1 MNILFTSSTPF
12 HPLRGGVG
20 RVTDTLCKELQK
32 RGYQVFYLNADW
44 VAEERKK
51 YKYPAPVTI
60 LPIKNIDDAQCV
72 ISYRKYLTENKIDV
86 VINQDALY
94 VDFYNNVGDLP
105 IKVISVIHSN
115 PLMNYNH
122 LLNDLLTLRNNS
134 LLERMKRIVRCLLYL
149 RVKKQLKE
157 YIDKRFGNI
166 ILSSDKILMLSPY
179 YVQSLKNFGI
189 SVENK
194 FDYVYNPNSFPLQ
207 TSLFKK
213 KKEIIYVGRL
223 DNRSKKVGR
232 LIKVWSKV
240 GKKYPD
246 WNLTIVGDGPDRNQ
260 LEVLKKKY
268 QVGNL
273 TFEGFQSPI
282 EYYKRASIICM
293 TSSFEGFP
301 MVLIEAMQFGCVPI
315 AFDSFEAIHDVIIPE
330 KTGELVK
337 PFKIKDYINKLSN
350 LIDDDT
356 KRTTMSDAAS
366 MYVARFD
373 VKTIADRWEYI
384 LETL

>member
-105 IKVISVIHSN
+105 IKVISVIHNN

-207 TSLFKK
+207 TSLFKQ

-301 MVLIEAMQFGCVPI
+301 MVLVEAMQFGCVPI

>member
-60 LPIKNIDDAQCV
+60 LPIKNIDDAQGV
-72 ISYRKYLTENKIDV
+72 ISYRKYLIESKIDV

-105 IKVISVIHSN
+105 IKVISVIHNN

-301 MVLIEAMQFGCVPI
+301 MVLVEAMQFGCVPI

>member
-20 RVTDTLCKELQK
+20 RITDTLCKELQK

-105 IKVISVIHSN
+105 IKVISVIHNN

-301 MVLIEAMQFGCVPI
+301 MVLVEAMQFGCVPI

>member
-105 IKVISVIHSN
+105 IKVISVIHNN

-232 LIKVWSKV
+232 LIKVWGKV

-301 MVLIEAMQFGCVPI
+301 MVLVEAMQFGCVPI

>member
-105 IKVISVIHSN
+105 IKVISVIHNN

-223 DNRSKKVGR
+223 DNRSKKVGC

-301 MVLIEAMQFGCVPI
+301 MVLVEAMQFGCVPI

-337 PFKIKDYINKLSN
+337 PFKIKDYINKLSH

>member
-105 IKVISVIHSN
+105 IKVISVIHNN

-293 TSSFEGFP
+293 TSSFEGFH
-301 MVLIEAMQFGCVPI
+301 MVLVEAMQFGCVPI

>member
-105 IKVISVIHSN
+105 IKVISVIHNN

-194 FDYVYNPNSFPLQ
+194 FDYVYNGG
-207 TSLFKK
+207 
-213 KKEIIYVGRL
+213 GRTNACNDTL
-223 DNRSKKVGR
+223 YKYKRNFGR
-232 LIKVWSKV
+232 NTEFDFYIGEKVWNPKIYQQLCKNQNV
-240 GKKYPD
+240 E
-246 WNLTIVGDGPDRNQ
+246 LEGDYFPAYRSD
-260 LEVLKKKY
+260 LKA
-268 QVGNL
+268 L
-273 TFEGFQSPI
+273 
-282 EYYKRASIICM
+282 
-293 TSSFEGFP
+293 
-301 MVLIEAMQFGCVPI
+301 
-315 AFDSFEAIHDVIIPE
+315 
-330 KTGELVK
+330 
-337 PFKIKDYINKLSN
+337 
-350 LIDDDT
+350 
-356 KRTTMSDAAS
+356 
-366 MYVARFD
+366 
-373 VKTIADRWEYI
+373 
-384 LETL
+384 

>member
-72 ISYRKYLTENKIDV
+72 ISYRKYLIENKIDV

-105 IKVISVIHSN
+105 IKVISVIHTN

-301 MVLIEAMQFGCVPI
+301 MVLVEAMQFGCVPI

>member
-105 IKVISVIHSN
+105 IKVISVIHNN

-189 SVENK
+189 SVGNK

-301 MVLIEAMQFGCVPI
+301 MVLVEAMQFGCVPI

>member
-105 IKVISVIHSN
+105 IKVISVIHNN

-301 MVLIEAMQFGCVPI
+301 MVLVEAMQFGCVPI

-384 LETL
+384 LQ

>member
-105 IKVISVIHSN
+105 IKVISVIHNN

-301 MVLIEAMQFGCVPI
+301 MVLVEAMQFGCVPI

>member
-1 MNILFTSSTPF
+1 MNILFTFSTPF

-293 TSSFEGFP
+293 TSIFEGFP

>member
-105 IKVISVIHSN
+105 IKVISVIHNN

>member
-32 RGYQVFYLNADW
+32 RGYQIFYLNADW

-105 IKVISVIHSN
+105 IKVISVIHNN

-301 MVLIEAMQFGCVPI
+301 MVLVEAMQFGCVPI

>member
-105 IKVISVIHSN
+105 IKVISVIHNN

-166 ILSSDKILMLSPY
+166 ILSSDKILMLSPS

>member
-72 ISYRKYLTENKIDV
+72 ISYRKYLTENEIDV

-301 MVLIEAMQFGCVPI
+301 MVLVEAMQFGCVPI

>member
-157 YIDKRFGNI
+157 YIDKHFGNI

-301 MVLIEAMQFGCVPI
+301 MVLVEAMQFGCVPI

>member
-72 ISYRKYLTENKIDV
+72 ISYRKYLPENKIDV

-105 IKVISVIHSN
+105 IKVISVIHNN

-301 MVLIEAMQFGCVPI
+301 MVLVEAMQFGCVPI

>member
-105 IKVISVIHSN
+105 IKVISVIHNN

-301 MVLIEAMQFGCVPI
+301 MVLVEAMQFGCVPI

-366 MYVARFD
+366 MYVVRFD

>member
-105 IKVISVIHSN
+105 IKVISVIHNN

-223 DNRSKKVGR
+223 DYRSNKVGR
-232 LIKVWSKV
+232 LLKVWSKV

-301 MVLIEAMQFGCVPI
+301 MVLVEAMQFGCVPI

>member
-105 IKVISVIHSN
+105 IKVISVIHNN

-273 TFEGFQSPI
+273 IFEGFQSPI

-301 MVLIEAMQFGCVPI
+301 MVLVEAMQFGCVPI

>member
-72 ISYRKYLTENKIDV
+72 ISYRKYLTENEIDV

-105 IKVISVIHSN
+105 IKVISVIHNN

-301 MVLIEAMQFGCVPI
+301 MVLVEAMQFGCVPI

>member
-1 MNILFTSSTPF
+1 MNILFAASTPF
-12 HPLRGGVG
+12 HPQRGGVG
-20 RVTDTLCKELQK
+20 RVTDTLCKELLK

-72 ISYRKYLTENKIDV
+72 ISYRRYLIENKIDV

-105 IKVISVIHSN
+105 IKVISVIHNN
-115 PLMNYNH
+115 PLMNYNY
-122 LLNDLLTLRNNS
+122 LLNDLLTLRNSS
-134 LLERMKRIVRCLLYL
+134 LLERMKRIVRCLLYF
-149 RVKKQLKE
+149 RVKKQLRE
-157 YIDKRFGNI
+157 YIDKRFVNI
-166 ILSSDKILMLSPY
+166 ISSSDKILMLSPY
-179 YVQSLKNFGI
+179 YVESLKKFGI

-301 MVLIEAMQFGCVPI
+301 MVLVEAMQFGCVPI

-356 KRTTMSDAAS
+356 KRITMSDAAS
-366 MYVARFD
+366 KYVARFD

-384 LETL
+384 LESL

>member
-105 IKVISVIHSN
+105 IKVISVIHNN

-301 MVLIEAMQFGCVPI
+301 MVLVEAMQFGCVPI
-315 AFDSFEAIHDVIIPE
+315 AFDSFEAINDVIIPE

-356 KRTTMSDAAS
+356 KRTAMSDAAS

>member
-94 VDFYNNVGDLP
+94 VDFYNNIGDLP

-115 PLMNYNH
+115 PLINYNH
-122 LLNDLLTLRNNS
+122 LLNDLLTLRNSS
-134 LLERMKRIVRCLLYL
+134 LLERMKRIVRCLLYF
-149 RVKKQLKE
+149 RVKKQLRE
-157 YIDKRFGNI
+157 YIDKRFVNI
-166 ILSSDKILMLSPY
+166 ISSSDKILMLSPY
-179 YVQSLKNFGI
+179 YVESLKKFGI

-246 WNLTIVGDGPDRNQ
+246 WNLAIVGDGPDRNQ
-260 LEVLKKKY
+260 LEELKKKY
-268 QVGNL
+268 KVGNL

-301 MVLIEAMQFGCVPI
+301 MVLVEAMQFGCVPI
-315 AFDSFEAIHDVIIPE
+315 AFDSFEAIRDVIIPE

>member
-105 IKVISVIHSN
+105 IKVISVIHNN

-273 TFEGFQSPI
+273 TFEGLQSPI

-301 MVLIEAMQFGCVPI
+301 MVLVEAMQFGCVPI

>member
-72 ISYRKYLTENKIDV
+72 ISYRKYLTENRIDV

-105 IKVISVIHSN
+105 IKVISVIHNN

-301 MVLIEAMQFGCVPI
+301 MVLVEAMQFGCVPI

>member
-105 IKVISVIHSN
+105 IKVISVIHNN

-301 MVLIEAMQFGCVPI
+301 MVLVEAMQFGCVPI

-337 PFKIKDYINKLSN
+337 PFKIKDYINKLSH

>member
-105 IKVISVIHSN
+105 IKVISVIHNN

-301 MVLIEAMQFGCVPI
+301 MVLVEAMQFGCVPI

-384 LETL
+384 LEH

>member
-105 IKVISVIHSN
+105 IKVISVIHNN

-301 MVLIEAMQFGCVPI
+301 MVLVEAMQFGCVPI

-330 KTGELVK
+330 KTDELVK

>member
-105 IKVISVIHSN
+105 IKVISVIHNN

-207 TSLFKK
+207 TSLLKK

-301 MVLIEAMQFGCVPI
+301 MVLVEAMQFGCVPI

>member
-60 LPIKNIDDAQCV
+60 LPIKNIDDAQGV
-72 ISYRKYLTENKIDV
+72 ISYRKYLIENKIDV

-105 IKVISVIHSN
+105 IKVISVIHNN

-301 MVLIEAMQFGCVPI
+301 MVLVEAMQFGCVPI

>member
-105 IKVISVIHSN
+105 IKVISVIHNN

-179 YVQSLKNFGI
+179 YVESLKKFGI

-301 MVLIEAMQFGCVPI
+301 MVLVEAMQFGCVPI

-373 VKTIADRWEYI
+373 IKTIADRWEYI

>member
-72 ISYRKYLTENKIDV
+72 ISYRKYLTESKIDV

-105 IKVISVIHSN
+105 IKVISVIHNN

-301 MVLIEAMQFGCVPI
+301 MVLVEAMQFGCVPI

>member
-105 IKVISVIHSN
+105 IKVISVIHNN

-157 YIDKRFGNI
+157 YIDKRFRNI

-301 MVLIEAMQFGCVPI
+301 MVLVEAMQFGCVPI

>member
-1 MNILFTSSTPF
+1 MNILFAASTPF
-12 HPLRGGVG
+12 HPQRGGVG
-20 RVTDTLCKELQK
+20 RVTDTLCKELLK

-105 IKVISVIHSN
+105 IKVISVIHNN
-115 PLMNYNH
+115 PLMNYNY
-122 LLNDLLTLRNNS
+122 LLNDLLTLRNSS
-134 LLERMKRIVRCLLYL
+134 LLERMKRIVRCLLYF
-149 RVKKQLKE
+149 RVKKQLRE
-157 YIDKRFGNI
+157 YIDKRFVNI
-166 ILSSDKILMLSPY
+166 ISSSDKILMLSPY
-179 YVQSLKNFGI
+179 YVESLKKFGI

-301 MVLIEAMQFGCVPI
+301 MVLVEAMQFGCVPI

>member
-301 MVLIEAMQFGCVPI
+301 MVLVEAMQFGCVPI

>member
-293 TSSFEGFP
+293 TSIFEGFP
-301 MVLIEAMQFGCVPI
+301 MVLVEAMQFGCVPI

>member
-105 IKVISVIHSN
+105 IKVISVIHNN

-223 DNRSKKVGR
+223 DNRSKKLDS

-301 MVLIEAMQFGCVPI
+301 MVLVEAMQFGCVPI